1 MAKTNCLLTNLHDYS
16 FWVDLVIYFYLICI
30 YNFMNRS
37 CIEWDLNTTRLVY
50 FIFIDTV
57 GLNYGVDSM
66 MIAP

>member
-1 MAKTNCLLTNLHDYS
+1 
-16 FWVDLVIYFYLICI
+16 
-30 YNFMNRS
+30 MNRS

-57 GLNYGVDSM
+57 GLNNGVDSM